1 VKIQYYL
8 EDVRDFQFQKKRINE
23 YLSGLIEEE
32 GKKLGEIAVIF
43 CSDRYLL
50 NINKEFLNREN
61 YTDIITFEYYGED
74 TLSGDLFISI
84 ERVRE
89 NAEKYRVKFEN
100 ELYRVLFHGVLHLAG
115 YKDKSPDEKKE
126 MRKKE
131 DYYLNKLVKR

>member
-8 EDVRDFQFQKKRINE
+8 EEIPDFKIRKKRINE
-23 YLSGLIEEE
+23 YLSRLIEEE
-32 GKKLGEIAVIF
+32 GKKLGEITVIF

-50 NINKEFLNREN
+50 TINKEFLNRDH
-61 YTDIITFEYYGED
+61 YTDVIAFDYCRED

-89 NAEKYRVKFEN
+89 NAETYHAEFEN

-115 YKDKSPDEKKE
+115 YKDKSPDEIKE

-131 DYYLNKLVKR
+131 DYYLNKLVKK